1 MAKNKDTKVVKY
13 TKKQIF
19 VKICAALL
27 VIAMV
32 VPTVLSAMVAIF

>member
-1 MAKNKDTKVVKY
+1 MSKNNTKGIKY
-13 TKKQIF
+13 NKKQMF

-32 VPTVLSAMVAIF
+32 VPTVLSALVAIL